1 MPAGRGSAA
10 TPNRRTGELATL
22 RAMDVLGD
30 LAIGLD
36 DVQELLSASLPGMS
50 ATEADA
56 FSLGFWAG
64 AMAHAFALTTGRRPE
79 EVAAHVDMELRR
91 IEWE

>member
-1 MPAGRGSAA
+1 
-10 TPNRRTGELATL
+10 
-22 RAMDVLGD
+22 MDVLGD
-30 LAIGLD
+30 VAIGLD

-50 ATEADA
+50 DTEAEA

-64 AMAHAFALTTGRRPE
+64 AMAHAIAMTTGGPPE
-79 EVAAHVDMELRR
+79 EIAAHVDMEIRR